1 MDDKIDFSCLEKE
14 IDLFKTNFDG
24 LDIGSNQ
31 LIFVSSIVIPYL
43 EQLIKLVRPNDFTK
57 LQLKQLY
64 DISKKF
70 LIISINVT
78 LYLFQIRVTIT

>member
-1 MDDKIDFSCLEKE
+1 MDDKIDFSRLEKE

-43 EQLIKLVRPNDFTK
+43 EQ
-57 LQLKQLY
+57 Y
-64 DISKKF
+64 
-70 LIISINVT
+70 
-78 LYLFQIRVTIT
+78 